1 MRPGYI
7 AKCWREGCFPSRQI
21 GKYGA
26 AAGACFGEVC
36 MITTISLSPAI
47 DKRLEF
53 DTFALGGT
61 NRVAAVQAEGAGKA
75 VNVALGARALGM
87 DAVCAGILPFGGE
100 PVTQRLACGGVRH
113 DFFAPRREMSGSIKS
128 CLTAARACSR
138 RANESCPPAPE
149 ELLVRAQEQAA
160 AYAAQSEFLVLTG
173 SLPSGCPK
181 DYYARVLRRAH
192 EEAPACRCVL
202 DAEGRTIRPG
212 RAREAVACQAQP
224 ARTGTL
230 CWPAAA

>member
-1 MRPGYI
+1 
-7 AKCWREGCFPSRQI
+7 
-21 GKYGA
+21 
-26 AAGACFGEVC
+26 

-113 DFFAPRREMSGSIKS
+113 DFLPAPGNVRINQKLFDRSTGV
-128 CLTAARACSR
+128 LTE
-138 RANESCPPAPE
+138 ANESCPPAPE

-173 SLPSGCPK
+173 SLPAGCPK
-181 DYYARVLRRAH
+181 AS
-192 EEAPACRCVL
+192 
-202 DAEGRTIRPG
+202 
-212 RAREAVACQAQP
+212 
-224 ARTGTL
+224 
-230 CWPAAA
+230 